1 MMQLAVTG
9 LTWCYFFVW
18 LCDENHLEV
27 IEFDEEEWQDMKNK
41 MDSFYF
47 DHFLEWKSVRQE
59 NFENFIS

>member
-18 LCDENHLEV
+18 LYDENHLEV
-27 IEFDEEEWQDMKNK
+27 IQFDEEEWQDMKNK

-47 DHFLEWKSVRQE
+47 DHFLD
-59 NFENFIS
+59 